1 MTAPLPDDP
10 FEGLPTAPSWRQAA
24 VREVIGLVWVLLGL
38 VVVGGVLLTVDP
50 RWVIGLGGA
59 VLIAAGLWLGRVPDD
74 EGE

>member
-10 FEGLPTAPSWRQAA
+10 FEGLPLTSRRQVA